1 MPRGAS
7 RADVLSIGLEFGG
20 QAAAGAAGLR
30 RKSDPW
36 EEPGGTPWSQ
46 GANREATSQL
56 VPAWWGSCV
65 HA

>member
-30 RKSDPW
+30 RKSDRSAGCLRLFQSLSDFSGFLSK
-36 EEPGGTPWSQ
+36 EEP
-46 GANREATSQL
+46 
-56 VPAWWGSCV
+56 
-65 HA
+65 